1 MAVLKHSS
9 ADAPRLLSDLLLVEL
24 DNRWCREAG
33 ILASCEDAV
42 PMGAVL
48 ARNADGEYVPYMTKL
63 ADAVAASEGVE
74 AKPAVYADKAVA
86 VSISTL
92 LDPCDEAQPCVVVCR
107 GVCVAAANLHFGA
120 GVTDTQKKTALGQL
134 HALGIIPKE

>member
-9 ADAPRLLSDLLLVEL
+9 ADAPRSLSEILLMEL
-24 DNRWCREAG
+24 DNRWCRESG
-33 ILASCEDAV
+33 SLAPCTEAV

-63 ADAVAASEGVE
+63 SAAVAAAEGVE

-92 LDPCDEAQPCVVVCR
+92 LPPAEEAQPCVVVCR
-107 GVCVAAANLHFGA
+107 GVCVAAANLYFGA
-120 GVTDTQKKTALGQL
+120 DVTDAQKQTALGQL